1 MKLDVVK
8 IKLYSLKE
16 STHEN
21 ENENGNENGNQRMF
35 HTKLIQK
42 LEAKW

>member
-21 ENENGNENGNQRMF
+21 ENENGNQRMF

>member
-21 ENENGNENGNQRMF
+21 ENGNQRMF